1 VTVESGH
8 YFPREVV
15 PFVVP
20 LAAPQITVLLVSITM
35 GHVPHVLTPG
45 RWAGDPTGSARG
57 LFRTAKLWK
66 QPRCPMMDENVLYVH
81 IMEFYSPIKKNKNM
95 LFASKWMELENFML
109 CEASQALKVT
119 FSLICGS

>member
-1 VTVESGH
+1 LSG
-8 YFPREVV
+8 YNKD
-15 PFVVP
+15 
-20 LAAPQITVLLVSITM
+20 IC
-35 GHVPHVLTPG
+35 TPTFI
-45 RWAGDPTGSARG
+45 AS
-57 LFRTAKLWK
+57 LFIIAKLWK

>member
-35 GHVPHVLTPG
+35 GRVPHVLTPG

-66 QPRCPMMDENVLYVH
+66 QPRCPITDECIKKIWYLYPT
-81 IMEFYSPIKKNKNM
+81 EFYSFIY
-95 LFASKWMELENFML
+95 
-109 CEASQALKVT
+109 
-119 FSLICGS
+119 I